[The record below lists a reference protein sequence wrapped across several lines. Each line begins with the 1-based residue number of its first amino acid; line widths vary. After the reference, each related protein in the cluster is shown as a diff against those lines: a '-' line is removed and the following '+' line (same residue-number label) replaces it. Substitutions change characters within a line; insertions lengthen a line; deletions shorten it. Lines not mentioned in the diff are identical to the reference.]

1 VARESKT
8 ENKQEQIVEELSES
22 VKALSENI
30 QKMRLAEYLEMLEH
44 PRRLFYINFLLG
56 IARGFGSA
64 IGFTILAGMVLYIM
78 QKIVVLNMPII
89 GSFIANIVE
98 IVQRELNV
106 GGVIFQNPGKI

>member
-1 VARESKT
+1 MADNSGSDNR
-8 ENKQEQIVEELSES
+8 QDQLVEELSGRVQE
-22 VKALSENI
+22 LSDNI
-30 QKMRLAEYLEMLEH
+30 QKMRLAEYLELLEH

-64 IGFTILAGMVLYIM
+64 VGFTVLAAIVIYIL
-78 QKIVVLNMPII
+78 QKIVLLNMPII

-106 GGVIFQNPGKI
+106 GGAI

>member
-1 VARESKT
+1 MSGASGT
-8 ENKQEQIVEELSES
+8 ENKQEQVVEELSER
-22 VKALSENI
+22 VQELSDNI

-64 IGFTILAGMVLYIM
+64 IGFTILAAVVLWVM

-89 GSFIANIVE
+89 GSFIANLVE

-106 GGVIFQNPGKI
+106 GGVVFQNPGKI

>member
-1 VARESKT
+1 MTKEAGT
-8 ENKQEQIVEELSES
+8 DDKQNQVVEELAEKVEELST
-22 VKALSENI
+22 NI

-64 IGFTILAGMVLYIM
+64 IGFTILAGIVVYIL